1 MSRSTIFDRLEY
13 LRVDQ
18 YGVDPLSSA
27 IYPALH
33 RLPVYLQRYVTDD
46 EAGNPPLISFRV
58 YSSATVDLWWAV
70 MEYNGIISSKQIVAG
85 LFMRFPDYGALL
97 QLLQNVQRSR
107 VLVGVTGVS
116 NTGQVISSARTL
128 KL

>member
-1 MSRSTIFDRLEY
+1 M
-13 LRVDQ
+13 
-18 YGVDPLSSA
+18 
-27 IYPALH
+27 
-33 RLPVYLQRYVTDD
+33 TDD

-107 VLVGVTGVS
+107 ALVGVTGVS
-116 NTGQVISSARTL
+116 NTGQIISSARTL